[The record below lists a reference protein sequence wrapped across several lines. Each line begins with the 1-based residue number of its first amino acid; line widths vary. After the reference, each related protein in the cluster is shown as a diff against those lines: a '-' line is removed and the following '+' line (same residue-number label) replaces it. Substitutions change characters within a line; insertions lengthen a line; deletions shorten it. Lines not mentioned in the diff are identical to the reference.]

1 MVLIKPIGKMK
12 YSTDLL
18 VTKNV
23 VKAVLLEAI
32 TLIKELK
39 TDITV
44 KQR

>member
-1 MVLIKPIGKMK
+1 MK

-18 VTKNV
+18 VTQNV